1 MIHETAIV
9 HPDAELGH
17 GVSVGPYSIIDA
29 NVAIGDGTWIGPHV
43 VIRDYVKIGKNN
55 RIFQFSSIGEVPQDL
70 KFNGEV
76 TRLDIGDDNIIREFV
91 TISRGTE
98 MGGGITRVGSNCLLM
113 AYVHVAHDCRVGDF
127 VVMANAATLAGH
139 RSIEDHA
146 IIGGLVAIHQFSRVG
161 AYAMVGGKSA
171 VNKDVAPFLT
181 VAGDRA
187 KPYGLNIVGLKR
199 KGFSAN
205 EIRDLKEAYRIIFR
219 SGITLEDALKQTR
232 EKFADSPR
240 VQYLIDFISKSQRG
254 ICR

>member
-9 HPDAELGH
+9 HPDAELGQ

-29 NVAIGDGTWIGPHV
+29 NVSIGDGTWIGPHV

-55 RIFQFSSIGEVPQDL
+55 RIYQFSSIGEVPQDL

-76 TRLDIGDDNIIREFV
+76 THLDIGDDNIIREFV

-98 MGGGITRVGSNCLLM
+98 LGGGITRVGSNCLLM
-113 AYVHVAHDCRVGDF
+113 AYVHVAHDCRIGDF

-139 RSIEDHA
+139 ISIEDYA

-205 EIRDLKEAYRIIFR
+205 EIRELKEAYRIIFR

-232 EKFADSPR
+232 EKFPDSPR
-240 VQYLIDFISKSQRG
+240 VQYFIDFISKSQRG